1 MITLTRLNGAPF
13 VVNAEIIKTVED
25 TPDTVI
31 TLTTGERIV
40 VQEPMREV
48 VRKSI
53 DYARLLRRLIPPD
66 SGDRAG

>member
-1 MITLTRLNGAPF
+1 MITLTRLNGTPF

-53 DYARLLRRLIPPD
+53 EYARLLRRLIRPE